1 MRDIFTI
8 PDKKLL
14 SFVKSHRSFVKSYK
28 CQDSTVV
35 DNGAIAIIAVGA
47 QYSDKNKEIIRKFLT
62 CQRLTVN
69 NQEPTVVNKG
79 QMTNDESQMTKDK

>member
-14 SFVKSHRSFVKSYK
+14 SLVICHLSLVKSYK

-47 QYSDKNKEIIRKFLT
+47 RYSDKE
-62 CQRLTVN
+62 QRNNDKLSHLPAVN
-69 NQEPTVVNKG
+69 CHPSKASSCKQR
-79 QMTNDESQMTKDK
+79 TNDK